1 MSRVLLIIALCMF
14 GLSGCFGEVLLAS
27 QNEEAVISNEGGD
40 VSTLPEVSENSSE
53 ATGNVTSQGQQG
65 SEQSSAGE
73 ESGLQTEQM
82 IDAQLLVKYPDTNG
96 WMEKCDTG
104 DIPYLANAGYIDKS
118 VRDGIFMVS
127 TPEELAS
134 FVYYVNTVEE
144 GQAQY
149 MQLVND
155 IDLEGYEW
163 APMGWYDGEG
173 TDMPFS
179 GGIYGEGYTI
189 RNMHIESNENYT
201 GFISRGLYNGVW
213 DLTLENAYVK
223 GNISPA
229 ILTGQ
234 ATRGWYENCH
244 VSGEVYGDKAG
255 SLLGSSSTYDIFD
268 CTADVMVNGE
278 TFNFLTYNEKAISEI
293 VIEEPIVIVL
303 HDDYSVTRTAGPEYT
318 NLGWQVKKDGIVV
331 VERDSAS
338 ATTYCYADQS
348 PGTYSICLT
357 AFVDGY
363 YMPVSNV
370 VEYTIE

>member
-1 MSRVLLIIALCMF
+1 MSRVLLIIVLCMF

-27 QNEEAVISNEGGD
+27 QNEDAVISNEGGD

-53 ATGNVTSQGQQG
+53 ATGNVTSQGQQE
-65 SEQSSAGE
+65 SEQSSDGE
-73 ESGLQTEQM
+73 ESSLQTEQM
-82 IDAQLLVKYPDTNG
+82 VDAQLLVKYPDTNG
-96 WMEKCDTG
+96 WMEKRDTG

-173 TDMPFS
+173 TDMPFN

-189 RNMHIESNENYT
+189 RNMHIENNENYT

-268 CTADVMVNGE
+268 CTADVTVNGE

-303 HDDYSVTRTAGPEYT
+303 HDDYSVTRTEGPEYT

-338 ATTYCYADQS
+338 DVKYSYEDQT

>member
-1 MSRVLLIIALCMF
+1 MSRVLLIIVLCMF
-14 GLSGCFGEVLLAS
+14 GLSGCFGEVLLTS
-27 QNEEAVISNEGGD
+27 QNEDAVISNGGGD

-118 VRDGIFMVS
+118 VRDGIFVVS

-163 APMGWYDGEG
+163 ADRK
-173 TDMPFS
+173 S
-179 GGIYGEGYTI
+179 
-189 RNMHIESNENYT
+189 
-201 GFISRGLYNGVW
+201 
-213 DLTLENAYVK
+213 
-223 GNISPA
+223 
-229 ILTGQ
+229 
-234 ATRGWYENCH
+234 
-244 VSGEVYGDKAG
+244 
-255 SLLGSSSTYDIFD
+255 
-268 CTADVMVNGE
+268 
-278 TFNFLTYNEKAISEI
+278 I
-293 VIEEPIVIVL
+293 V
-303 HDDYSVTRTAGPEYT
+303 
-318 NLGWQVKKDGIVV
+318 
-331 VERDSAS
+331 
-338 ATTYCYADQS
+338 
-348 PGTYSICLT
+348 
-357 AFVDGY
+357 
-363 YMPVSNV
+363 
-370 VEYTIE
+370 

>member
-1 MSRVLLIIALCMF
+1 MSRVLLIIVLCMF
-14 GLSGCFGEVLLAS
+14 GLSGCFGDELLEAV
-27 QNEEAVISNEGGD
+27 NEEEAIIYEAEENHPAIIENDSEDEG
-40 VSTLPEVSENSSE
+40 STTS
-53 ATGNVTSQGQQG
+53 GNSQGNSGTGAEEDGQQP
-65 SEQSSAGE
+65 
-73 ESGLQTEQM
+73 EQM

-96 WMEKCDTG
+96 WMEKRDTG

-173 TDMPFS
+173 TDMPFN

-189 RNMHIESNENYT
+189 RNMHIENNENYT

-278 TFNFLTYNEKAISEI
+278 TFDFLTYNEKAISEI

-303 HDDYSVTRTAGPEYT
+303 HDDYSVTRTEGPEYT

-338 ATTYCYADQS
+338 DVKYSYEDQS

-363 YMPVSNV
+363 YVPVSNT